1 MNSLATLDQAKR
13 YLERVL
19 PWPPEQQ
26 GKPTAFANVHYTFV
40 PENHD
45 PNKPLPWSG
54 RACRTLE
61 EAVRAVKW
69 AAGATN
75 VRDIYLC
82 LSTQREPLRER
93 TDGLGRKFYLPRRSR
108 ENAFQIKALYID
120 VDFKGGEHGYDTQSE
135 AVKDLARFLGE
146 TKLPKPTLVVQSG
159 GGLHVYWT
167 LSRALELN
175 EWQPLAYALAEA
187 TKQHKLKC
195 DTQCTVDG
203 ARVLRIAGTFNR
215 KLGQPRP
222 VTLGGDSQLDHTPE
236 AMAKALESYK
246 TRAPEPVTPQV
257 ISIPPP
263 SPSVL
268 AKFAGLENDL
278 SAGIDSSFPP
288 IKLTD
293 IATEC
298 AFVGDAI
305 ATGGAAYTEPM
316 WNLTTLIATF
326 TEGGRADAH
335 LMGSGHPGYTNES
348 TDERYDRKV
357 REKTEKSLGWPSCS
371 AIRTAGCT
379 ACEKCP
385 HFNKG
390 KTPLHFARPTTA
402 LVSETPAND
411 NSPDP
416 LRFISLP
423 VNEAVRRINT
433 EFFVLRSS
441 GKIYR
446 QDDDGEINAVPKH
459 DFKTALGGRW
469 VTFDKNAEVTRRA
482 AADAWL
488 DDAERREYRGFRYSP
503 NNIGLRSDHLNLWT
517 GWGDVISVE
526 GDCSIVVE
534 HILNIVADGDQAKWD
549 FFLDW
554 VADILQNPTR
564 KPGVAPVLR
573 GGQGSGKSV
582 VPAIVRTVIGPKN
595 VLTVND
601 KERMLSRFNSA
612 VMNKILLVGEEMLF
626 AGDRA
631 TTDKLKHLVTGQT
644 LPVEFKFGDALEIES
659 YHRLLLT
666 SNHEQ
671 VIQAAGEE
679 RRFVIYDVSDAQR
692 GDVDYFDKLYAVA
705 DGRDNRT
712 ASAFKYFLL
721 HRNLEKF
728 RPWQEQQCFASD
740 AALTRQKQLSLSA
753 PLAWLQEVM
762 DTVVGQGNP
771 GDYDWIDGLPYQ
783 GTQYSPSR
791 ESKWPPRFPRSQ
803 AVAAFRAWATKAKP
817 FGASEFTGSPERFWA
832 DVCKV
837 IPRPQTNRQTS
848 NGVRTVCIDL
858 ADLQNNFQRYLRGEI
873 V

>member
-1 MNSLATLDQAKR
+1 MTTAVLATTPVGDDEW
-13 YLERVL
+13 YLRHVL
-19 PWPPEQQ
+19 PWPSPGEGGHIIISHTKGRGHWADYAVTAPQAALPLIRQLAGDPSVLGVFASQ
-26 GKPTAFANVHYTFV
+26 GRMRNKKRAKQDVTALTSV
-40 PENHD
+40 
-45 PNKPLPWSG
+45 
-54 RACRTLE
+54 
-61 EAVRAVKW
+61 
-69 AAGATN
+69 
-75 VRDIYLC
+75 YLDLDLKNLRGEGDEF
-82 LSTQREPLRER
+82 LSPRER
-93 TDGLGRKFYLPRRSR
+93 LLRALRQFCKATGLPYPSTTIWTGGGVH
-108 ENAFQIKALYID
+108 AFWLFASPIPPEEW
-120 VDFKGGEHGYDTQSE
+120 VP
-135 AVKDLARFLGE
+135 LAR
-146 TKLPKPTLVVQSG
+146 KLRDAAADH
-159 GGLHVYWT
+159 GLPADLQVT
-167 LSRALELN
+167 TDA
-175 EWQPLAYALAEA
+175 
-187 TKQHKLKC
+187 
-195 DTQCTVDG
+195 
-203 ARVLRIAGTFNR
+203 ARVLRVPATYNR
-215 KLGQPRP
+215 KPEYAQPQEVAIVFP
-222 VTLGGDSQLDHTPE
+222 HD
-236 AMAKALESYK
+236 
-246 TRAPEPVTPQV
+246 RAPPIRYSPKELEALLSKYVSAQPSTSCSNVVHLPE
-257 ISIPPP
+257 P

-288 IKLTD
+288 IKLTE
-293 IATEC
+293 IASEC
-298 AFVGDAI
+298 AFVAEAI
-305 ATGGAAYTEPM
+305 KTKGAAYTNPM
-316 WNLTTLIATF
+316 WNLTTLISTF
-326 TEGGRADAH
+326 CEGERADAH
-335 LMGSGHPGYTNES
+335 LMGSGHPGYTEES
-348 TDERYDRKV
+348 TDALYDRKV
-357 REKTEKSLGWPSCS
+357 REKNEKGLGWPSCS
-371 AIRTAGCT
+371 AISAAGCT
-379 ACEKCP
+379 ACQSCK
-385 HFNKG
+385 HFSKG
-390 KTPLHFARPTTA
+390 KSPLNVARSAPR
-402 LVSETPAND
+402 LVSGIRAND
-411 NSPDP
+411 NRSDP
-416 LRFISLP
+416 LRFTSLP
-423 VNEAVRRINT
+423 LKEAIARINT
-433 EFFVLRSS
+433 EFLVLRSS

-446 QDDDGEINAVPKH
+446 QDVDGEINAVAKH

-469 VTFDKNAEVTRRA
+469 VTFDKNGEVTRRA

-534 HILNIVADGDQAKWD
+534 HILNIVADGDQAKCD

-554 VADILQNPTR
+554 IADILQNPTR

-612 VMNKILLVGEEMLF
+612 VMNKILVVGEEMLF
-626 AGDRA
+626 ARDHA
-631 TTDKLKHLVTGQT
+631 TTDKLKHFVTGQT

-692 GDVDYFDKLYAVA
+692 GDADYFDRLYAVA
-705 DGRDNRT
+705 DGRDNGT

-740 AALTRQKQLSLSA
+740 AALTTQKQLSLSA

-817 FGASEFTGSPERFWA
+817 FGVSEFTGSPERFWA